1 MAAATFVSTD
11 NFMFSPPP
19 FMVASN
25 SIVPMDVSLVAQKPE
40 LQKAIK
46 GSGIANLLREMELCS

>member
-1 MAAATFVSTD
+1 
-11 NFMFSPPP
+11 MFSPHP

-40 LQKAIK
+40 LQKVIK

>member
-1 MAAATFVSTD
+1 
-11 NFMFSPPP
+11 MFSPHP

-25 SIVPMDVSLVAQKPE
+25 SIVPMDVSLVAQMPE

-46 GSGIANLLREMELCS
+46 ASGIAKLLREIELFA